1 MAILTYLGSNWLLVI
16 VVVLAVVVL
25 GAAAFFLKNWK
36 LALATIALIAAG
48 FAYQNAVTTGI
59 KEQMA
64 KDAAAQVKILNDR
77 INALNKV
84 SAADAQ
90 RAKDDSQRISELE
103 DKARATPANN
113 SACFD
118 VNTTRRVRGIQ

>member
-1 MAILTYLGSNWLLVI
+1 MALLTYLAANWLLVL
-16 VVVLAVVVL
+16 VVVLAVIVL

-36 LALATIALIAAG
+36 LALATIALIATG
-48 FAYQNAVTTGI
+48 FAYQNAVTNGI
-59 KEQMA
+59 KIEMA
-64 KDAAAQVKILNDR
+64 NEAAAQVKILNER
-77 INALNKV
+77 IEALNKV

-118 VNTTRRVRGIQ
+118 VDTTRRVRGIQ